1 MNPQLAEVRE
11 PRIDP
16 PRIVRFGLFEADLR
30 SGEVRKQGRRLKL
43 QTQPFQILA
52 ILLERPGEIVTRE
65 ELCRR
70 LWPEDTFVDF
80 DHSLN
85 TAVRRLREALADSPE
100 NPIFV
105 ETLQRRGY
113 RFIAPVVYVD
123 RPENDEPPA
132 HPETPANAIFE
143 IAPAERLPELAGT
156 RLALSESKPE
166 RLRQLRFT
174 VLVGCA
180 GLLVGALAATVGA
193 YFVSLANEPVAHVKP
208 DQVRSLAVLP
218 LENLSVTPDQEFLA
232 DGMTD
237 ELIASLA
244 KVKHLR
250 VVPRTSSMAYKN
262 THKSL
267 SEIARELNVDAVVEG
282 TVMRS
287 GNRIR
292 ITTELVQI
300 ASDRALWAETYE
312 SSVDD
317 VLSLQQ
323 RVAGAIVSNIQ
334 VELTPQERQSLKAYQ
349 PLSPEAYEDYLRGR
363 YYWNKRSEEGL
374 TKAIDYFERATKED
388 PNYALAYA
396 GLADCYGIIGA
407 AIVGTVPASTVAPKA
422 EAAAKRALE
431 LDPTLA
437 EAQTSLATVMLNY
450 KWDWPGAESGFKK
463 AIQLDPSYATAYQ
476 RYSLYLIAMG
486 RTDESIREIQQA
498 LKLDPLSVSMNF
510 SEGWRLY
517 MARDFDGAMKQLK
530 AAIEMDPSFA
540 LAHMVLGQDYA
551 QKGQYALAAAELE
564 TAVRLSNNS
573 APAVAAL
580 ARVDALAGRQASAR
594 TRLEQLKTE
603 SAKQYVS
610 PFYLAEVY
618 CGLGDANRAMDELE
632 RAYQDRSNSIIFLRV
647 DPQFDVLRSN
657 PRFQLLLQRLQL

>member
-1 MNPQLAEVRE
+1 MNPQLAAIRE
-11 PRIDP
+11 QQIVP

-30 SGEVRKQGRRLKL
+30 SGDLLKQGRRLKL

-52 ILLERPGEIVTRE
+52 ILLEHPGQIVTRE

-123 RPENDEPPA
+123 RLGVEDAPA
-132 HPETPANAIFE
+132 QADKTGDSIFE
-143 IAPAERLPELAGT
+143 VAAIQKEPEIAVASSTVVRPVRASI
-156 RLALSESKPE
+156 LSNTI
-166 RLRQLRFT
+166 F
-174 VLVGCA
+174 VGSA
-180 GLLVGALAATVGA
+180 GLLVGALLASTVA
-193 YFVSLANEPVAHVKP
+193 YFVSKSNQPAHVKP
-208 DQVRSLAVLP
+208 EQVRSLAVLP
-218 LENLSVTPDQEFLA
+218 LENLSVTPDQEYLA

-267 SEIARELNVDAVVEG
+267 SEIAKELNVDAVVEG

-287 GNRIR
+287 GSRIR

-312 SSVDD
+312 SNVDD

-334 VELTPQERQSLKAYQ
+334 VELTPQERQNLKAYQ
-349 PLSPEAYEDYLRGR
+349 PSSAEAYEDYLKGR

-407 AIVGTVPASTVAPKA
+407 AIVGTVPANEVAPKA
-422 EAAAKRALE
+422 EAAARRALE

-450 KWDWPGAESGFKK
+450 KWDWQGAESGFKK
-463 AIQLDPSYATAYQ
+463 AIQLDPAYATAHQ

-486 RTDESIREIQQA
+486 RTNESIQEIQQA

-530 AAIEMDPSFA
+530 SAIDMDPSFA

-551 QKGQYALAAAELE
+551 QKGQYALATTELE
-564 TAVRLSNNS
+564 TAVRLSSNS

-580 ARVDALAGRQASAR
+580 ARVDALAGRQTSAR
-594 TRLEQLKTE
+594 TRLEQLKAQ

-618 CGLGDANRAMDELE
+618 SALGDTSRAMEELE
-632 RAYQDRSNSIIFLRV
+632 EAYQDRSNSIIFLRV
-647 DPQFDVLRSN
+647 DPEFDVLRSN
-657 PRFQLLLQRLQL
+657 SRFQSLLQRLQL